1 MRKKGNAVQLVRP
14 DLYLG
19 RDKAIRHVTHLAKTL
34 KIAVPKPKAFAEDV
48 FISNSTKTFRINF
61 KEEIDHTCKHGR
73 ANMLQS
79 WFDAE
84 DRFLQPAIEM
94 SASGTAPG
102 IRFHLTSTLGRHSAQ
117 VSNHGALESPELA
130 LTRDICYFHKET
142 CERYNARN
150 LEGFSRSFRGFLHSA
165 VSLVDCFLFRYAFH
179 IRDIIPD
186 SSKYINTITL
196 DSRASVMER
205 LEAWLMTF
213 APSEL
218 EPFKDWKER
227 SQFMELKNKRNEFT
241 HPAVPTVSFEPK
253 DVAKHLN
260 YGATGVGHLLGRLR
274 RAGSVT
280 DKIGFIH
287 QVSHLPTVTAKG

>member
-1 MRKKGNAVQLVRP
+1 VQLVRP

-19 RDKAIRHVTHLAKTL
+19 KDKATRHVIYLAKTL
-34 KIAVPKPKAFAEDV
+34 KIAVPKPKSFAEDI
-48 FISNSTKTFRINF
+48 FITNDAKTFRINF

-79 WFDAE
+79 WFDAG

-102 IRFHLTSTLGRHSAQ
+102 LRFHLTSTLGSHTAQ

-130 LTRDICYFHKET
+130 LTRDIAYFHKET
-142 CERYNARN
+142 CERYNIRDI
-150 LEGFSRSFRGFLHSA
+150 EGFSRNFRGFLHSA

-186 SSKYINTITL
+186 PSQYINTLTL
-196 DSRASVMER
+196 DSRASVIER

-218 EPFKDWKER
+218 ESFKEWKER
-227 SQFMELKNKRNEFT
+227 SQFIELKNKRNEFT
-241 HPAVPTVSFEPK
+241 HPAVPTITFEPK
-253 DVAKHLN
+253 EVAKYLN
-260 YGATGVGHLLGRLR
+260 YGATGVGQLLGRLR
-274 RAGSVT
+274 RTGSIT